1 MAEKRASRRTKSP
14 GFFGHTP
21 RRAKTPFRVGLYSAF
36 TPARAP
42 ALPSWAQPDEV
53 KPMARTN
60 PDNVASDFFMG
71 VNSPV
76 DIGNYW
82 LDSDAT
88 DRQTYGAGNAFL
100 IDD

>member
-1 MAEKRASRRTKSP
+1 
-14 GFFGHTP
+14 
-21 RRAKTPFRVGLYSAF
+21 
-36 TPARAP
+36 
-42 ALPSWAQPDEV
+42 
-53 KPMARTN
+53 MARTN